1 MAELTILR
9 EDDADLSALA
19 GRKVAIIG
27 FGAQGRAQAL
37 CMRESGVEIIIGV
50 RRGASFDAAV
60 GDGFPTMSVAEAS
73 RAADI
78 IHILLPDEIH
88 GDVFRSDIAPAMR
101 PGTTL
106 SFSHSFSVVFKELV
120 PPADSD
126 VILVAPKGIATAVRE
141 RYLAGSGV
149 AGLIAVEQD
158 RSGHARQDA
167 LALAKAMGYTRSG
180 VLECTMK
187 AEACGDIF
195 GEQNVLCGG
204 MVDLMKYGFEV
215 LTEAGYPP
223 EVAYFECIHEVK
235 LIVDLVY
242 AKGLAKM
249 NEVISNTAEWGEYVN
264 GPRIIS
270 PDVKERMKQSLRDIE
285 SGKFAAS
292 LLAEVRSGAKNLAA
306 KREELRRHPA
316 EAAGARVRALF
327 NIK

>member
-9 EDDADLSALA
+9 DGDADLSALD
-19 GRKVAIIG
+19 GRRVAIIG

-37 CMRESGVEIIIGV
+37 CMRESGVDIIVGV
-50 RRGASFDAAV
+50 RAGASFDAARSE
-60 GDGFPTMSVAEAS
+60 GFPTMSVGEAS
-73 RAADI
+73 RIADI

-88 GDVFRSDIAPAMR
+88 GEVFRREIAPAMK
-101 PGTTL
+101 PGATL
-106 SFSHSFSVVFKELV
+106 SFSHSFSIVFKELV
-120 PPADSD
+120 PPAGCD

-158 RSGHARQDA
+158 RSGHARRDA

-180 VLECTMK
+180 VIECTMK
-187 AEACGDIF
+187 EEACGDIF

-242 AKGLAKM
+242 SKGIAKM

-270 PDVKERMKQSLRDIE
+270 PDVKERMKESLREIE
-285 SGKFAAS
+285 SGRFAAS
-292 LLAEVRSGAKNLAA
+292 LLAEVRSGGRNLAA

-316 EAAGARVRALF
+316 EKAGERVRSLF
-327 NIK
+327 GIR